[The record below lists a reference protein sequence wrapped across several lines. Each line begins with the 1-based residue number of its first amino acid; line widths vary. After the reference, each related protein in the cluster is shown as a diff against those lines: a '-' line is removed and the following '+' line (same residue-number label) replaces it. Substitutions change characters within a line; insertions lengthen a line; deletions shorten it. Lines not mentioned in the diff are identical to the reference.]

1 MPKVTMECA
10 LTLYG
15 KICNRREVKD
25 QEAKNIDTRGHV
37 PKSPLKGRE
46 RETQVGG
53 ETV

>member
-1 MPKVTMECA
+1 MECA

-15 KICNRREVKD
+15 KFCSICNRREVKD

-37 PKSPLKGRE
+37 PKSPVKGRE